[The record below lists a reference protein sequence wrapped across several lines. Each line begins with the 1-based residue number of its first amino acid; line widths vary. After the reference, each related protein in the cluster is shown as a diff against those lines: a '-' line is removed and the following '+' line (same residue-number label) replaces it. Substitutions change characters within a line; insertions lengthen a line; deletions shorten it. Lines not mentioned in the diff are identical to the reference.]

1 MKSYI
6 FRWISSLICFRNFRN
21 KFHGDWPQCHKT
33 TSQEVQTLCTWF
45 DACTWDPDYNG
56 LQYDNTDANGWWS
69 LRSYMAKSV
78 ITQYCVSVSR
88 YGEVYSRRER
98 PADQG
103 HAWALIKAPTRRP
116 PFCKYNA
123 QIHFLQ
129 RNVSV
134 LIERLLK
141 FKFVINCISNPSNIY
156 MSLSWKWITVP
167 VSLEPIPDFLFVS
180 VCT

>member
-1 MKSYI
+1 
-6 FRWISSLICFRNFRN
+6 
-21 KFHGDWPQCHKT
+21 
-33 TSQEVQTLCTWF
+33 
-45 DACTWDPDYNG
+45 
-56 LQYDNTDANGWWS
+56 
-69 LRSYMAKSV
+69 MAKSV

-103 HAWALIKAPTRRP
+103 HAWALIKAPTRRT

-141 FKFVINCISNPSNIY
+141 FKFVINCISNPSNID

-167 VSLEPIPDFLFVS
+167 ASLEPIPDFLFVS
-180 VCT
+180 APKFAHKIGLIQTEFTVNDHLYTIYIHHNYQHYQYEMSI